1 MEARALE
8 LDAVTFRHMVSA
20 PAPFRPWKKRFG
32 PGVFEV
38 SLTLHPGQILGLVG
52 PNGAGKTT
60 LLRAIAGILPIQ
72 HGQMAHIIA
81 GERTPLEANE
91 LRALVGHMPEQ
102 VRWQGPQSVHD
113 ALMELAEM
121 RGVEEKRVSGLL
133 QLVGLSERMDGALSG
148 LSQGMRQRLTLAA
161 SLLGSPKYLLLDEP
175 LNGLDPVAAAA
186 FVKLLNQLKD
196 KGVSIVI
203 SSHQVAGLQEITD
216 RIALMHRGQ
225 LLACDRIDA
234 MAESLGLQSKITVTG
249 RGILP
254 DFSWCK
260 AIEGEPKIKNDG
272 WSVDL
277 IDDGSVSIEAFIER
291 SIALQTWTPKHPGIV
306 EMLCA
311 ATGMDVDEIGLDI
324 ASPSLL
330 PHRRI
335 GGEEE

>member
-1 MEARALE
+1 MEGAALE

-32 PGVFEV
+32 PGVFDI
-38 SLTLHPGQILGLVG
+38 SFRLQPGQILGLVG

-60 LLRAIAGILPIQ
+60 LLRTIAGILPIQ
-72 HGQMAHIIA
+72 GGQLVHITS
-81 GERTPLEANE
+81 GERTPLETSE
-91 LRALVGHMPEQ
+91 LRSLVGHMPEQ
-102 VRWQGPQSVHD
+102 VRWQGTQAVHD

-121 RGVEEKRVSGLL
+121 RGVEQKRVDGLL
-133 QLVGLSERMDGALSG
+133 KLVGLSSRTNEPLSG

-186 FVKLLNQLKD
+186 FVKLLHQLKD
-196 KGVSIVI
+196 KGVAIVI

-249 RGILP
+249 RGPIP
-254 DFSWCK
+254 DFSWCT
-260 AIEGEPKIKNDG
+260 AVEGGPKHTDG
-272 WSVDL
+272 AWSVDL
-277 IDDGSVSIEAFIER
+277 VDDGTASIEAFIER
-291 SIALQTWTPKHPGIV
+291 GIALQTWTPKHPGIV

-311 ATGMDVDEIGLDI
+311 ATGMEIDEIGLDI
-324 ASPSLL
+324 ASASLL

>member
-1 MEARALE
+1 MEGAALE
-8 LDAVTFRHMVSA
+8 LDAVTFRHTVSA

-32 PGVFEV
+32 PGVFDI
-38 SLTLHPGQILGLVG
+38 SLRLQQGQILGLVG

-60 LLRAIAGILPIQ
+60 LLRAIAGVLPIQ
-72 HGQMAHIIA
+72 SGRLIHITPDK
-81 GERTPLEANE
+81 RTPLETNE
-91 LRALVGHMPEQ
+91 LRSIVGHMPEQ
-102 VRWQGPQSVHD
+102 VRWQGTQSVRD

-121 RGVEEKRVSGLL
+121 RGIEQKKVDGLL
-133 QLVGLSERMDGALSG
+133 KLVGLSSRMNGPLSG

-186 FVKLLNQLKD
+186 FVKLLHQLKD

-216 RIALMHRGQ
+216 CIALMHRGQ
-225 LLACDRIDA
+225 MLACDRLDV

-249 RGILP
+249 HGTLP
-254 DFSWCK
+254 DVSWCT
-260 AIEGEPKIKNDG
+260 AVLGEPVNKG
-272 WSVDL
+272 SSWSVDL
-277 IDDGSVSIEAFIER
+277 VDDGTASIEAFIER
-291 SIALQTWTPKHPGIV
+291 GIALQTWTLKHPGIV

-311 ATGMDVDEIGLDI
+311 ATGMEIDEIGLDI

>member
-1 MEARALE
+1 MEGAALE
-8 LDAVTFRHMVSA
+8 LDAVTFRHTVSA

-32 PGVFEV
+32 PGVFEI
-38 SLTLHPGQILGLVG
+38 SLRLQQGQILGLVG

-60 LLRAIAGILPIQ
+60 LLRAIAGVLPIQ
-72 HGQMAHIIA
+72 SGRLIHITPDK
-81 GERTPLEANE
+81 RTLLETNE
-91 LRALVGHMPEQ
+91 LRSLVGHMPEQ
-102 VRWQGPQSVHD
+102 VRWQGTQSVHD
-113 ALMELAEM
+113 DLMELAEM
-121 RGVEEKRVSGLL
+121 RGIEQKKVDGLL
-133 QLVGLSERMDGALSG
+133 KLVGLSSRMNGPLSG

-186 FVKLLNQLKD
+186 FVKLLHQLKD

-216 RIALMHRGQ
+216 CIALMHRGQ
-225 LLACDRIDA
+225 MLACDRLDV

-249 RGILP
+249 HGTLP
-254 DFSWCK
+254 DVSWCT
-260 AIEGEPKIKNDG
+260 AVLGEPVNKG
-272 WSVDL
+272 SSWSVDL
-277 IDDGSVSIEAFIER
+277 VDDGTASIEAFIER
-291 SIALQTWTPKHPGIV
+291 GIALQTWTLKHPGIV

-311 ATGMDVDEIGLDI
+311 ATGMEIDEIGLDI

>member
-1 MEARALE
+1 MEGAALE

-20 PAPFRPWKKRFG
+20 PAPLRPWKKRFG

-38 SLTLHPGQILGLVG
+38 SLRLQPGQILGLVG

-60 LLRAIAGILPIQ
+60 LLRTIAGILPIQ
-72 HGQMAHIIA
+72 GGQLVHITPN
-81 GERTPLEANE
+81 ERIPLETNE
-91 LRALVGHMPEQ
+91 LRSLVGHMPEQ
-102 VRWQGPQSVHD
+102 VRWQGTQSVHD

-121 RGVEEKRVSGLL
+121 RGIEQKKVDGLL
-133 QLVGLSERMDGALSG
+133 KLVGLSSRMEGPLSG

-186 FVKLLNQLKD
+186 FVKLLHQLKH
-196 KGVSIVI
+196 KGVAIVI

-225 LLACDRIDA
+225 LLACDRLDV
-234 MAESLGLQSKITVTG
+234 MAESLGLNSKIIVTG
-249 RGILP
+249 HGTLP
-254 DFSWCK
+254 DVSWCT
-260 AIEGEPKIKNDG
+260 AIQGEPVDTDGG

-277 IDDGSVSIEAFIER
+277 VDDGTASIEAFIER
-291 SIALQTWTPKHPGIV
+291 GIALQTWTPKHPGIV

-311 ATGMDVDEIGLDI
+311 ATGMEIDEIGLDI

>member
-1 MEARALE
+1 
-8 LDAVTFRHMVSA
+8 
-20 PAPFRPWKKRFG
+20 
-32 PGVFEV
+32 
-38 SLTLHPGQILGLVG
+38 
-52 PNGAGKTT
+52 
-60 LLRAIAGILPIQ
+60 
-72 HGQMAHIIA
+72 
-81 GERTPLEANE
+81 
-91 LRALVGHMPEQ
+91 MPEQ

-186 FVKLLNQLKD
+186 FVKLLHQLKD